1 MSTDFSTEV
10 TETGDETVIHV
21 RGEIDIATCERLRD
35 AIEPHLGPEQNLVL
49 DFSEVEFMDS
59 SCLRVLLQARG
70 TLTADGGSLILR
82 NPSITARRLLTAAQA
97 EHLLQAD
104 ANEHPS
110 SDSRRPT
117 TSESRR
123 RAEPPRARL
132 ALRVVAR
139 RQQPRRP
146 GSSLLS
152 SHVSCSRPSTP
163 TPNRRSKHTP
173 VTNLGAGVSGTEPS
187 VTLSA
192 RPPAP
197 RARRRGGSA
206 RR

>member
-110 SDSRRPT
+110 SDSR
-117 TSESRR
+117 
-123 RAEPPRARL
+123 
-132 ALRVVAR
+132 
-139 RQQPRRP
+139 
-146 GSSLLS
+146 
-152 SHVSCSRPSTP
+152 
-163 TPNRRSKHTP
+163 
-173 VTNLGAGVSGTEPS
+173 
-187 VTLSA
+187 
-192 RPPAP
+192 
-197 RARRRGGSA
+197 
-206 RR
+206 